1 MDTVTEAYRTL
12 VDAIRESLSDCGFE
26 ATAEHHHSMGTGAKY
41 LLLTTED
48 RAVCLKWDATHKRF
62 VVECCSRRQGSPVG
76 VWEIVCEEQFDPE
89 TDDVEDVR
97 LMADRICSSVRE
109 QVPD

>member
-1 MDTVTEAYRTL
+1 MDTVTAAYRTL

-48 RAVCLKWDATHKRF
+48 RAVCLKWDAARKRF
-62 VVECCSRRQGSPVG
+62 VVECCSRRSDAPVG

-89 TDDVEDVR
+89 TDGVEDVR
-97 LMADRICSSVRE
+97 LMASRICASVAER
-109 QVPD
+109 VPD